1 MFSFSY
7 TMYYIHTEL
16 IGWETVMAIAKKEIE
31 SSVKDKRLIETRRKE
46 IVNAAV
52 DLFVRKGFHKTT
64 IREIAQKFGMSIGT
78 LYEYIRTKEDILIL
92 VCDYI
97 NSTASIRVKPSV
109 EITEDSTQS
118 LKNAIEIYYKI
129 IDEMQDYIIFLY
141 QETKSLSHENRK
153 YIFKSEE
160 DMTEIF
166 INILRHGV
174 EQGNFKIE
182 EKNIP
187 LTAHNIMVLGQ
198 MWAFRRWA
206 LQKHYT
212 LERYIESQSKSILD
226 QISGC

>member
-1 MFSFSY
+1 MSIS
-7 TMYYIHTEL
+7 
-16 IGWETVMAIAKKEIE
+16 KKEIE
-31 SSVKDKRLIETRRKE
+31 SSVKNKELIDIRRKE

-52 DLFVRKGFHKTT
+52 DLFVRKGFHRTT
-64 IREIAQKFGMSIGT
+64 IREIAQKFGMSVGT

-97 NSTASIRVKPSV
+97 NSTVRMRVKPSV
-109 EITEDSTQS
+109 EITQDSAQS
-118 LKNAIEIYYKI
+118 LNNAIDIYYKI
-129 IDEMQDYIIFLY
+129 IDELQDYIIFLY

-160 DMTEIF
+160 NMTKIF
-166 INILRHGV
+166 EDILKHGV
-174 EQGNFKIE
+174 ERGSFKID

-206 LQKHYT
+206 LQKNYT
-212 LERYIESQSKSILD
+212 LERYIETQSKSILE
-226 QISGC
+226 QISAH